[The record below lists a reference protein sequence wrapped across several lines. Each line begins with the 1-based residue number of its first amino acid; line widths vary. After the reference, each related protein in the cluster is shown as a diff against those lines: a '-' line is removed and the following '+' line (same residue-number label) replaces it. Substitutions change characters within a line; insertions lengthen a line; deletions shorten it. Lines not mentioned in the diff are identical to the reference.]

1 MQSRGKEAHLTH
13 EEIVSCMKWKL
24 AMGKYQKKLKDLIQ
38 MNTPR
43 VVMTETKKAFRNLDK
58 RNDLEAAI
66 LALRWAHTMMN
77 MLINVYKYLF
87 KFQQPKGRRPGLRE
101 LRAGGLQTGQGPLH
115 VGGGAVLYCTVML
128 YTILY
133 CNVI

>member
-66 LALRWAHTMMN
+66 LALRLVRAITSLN
-77 MLINVYKYLF
+77 S
-87 KFQQPKGRRPGLRE
+87 LR
-101 LRAGGLQTGQGPLH
+101 LRKLLD
-115 VGGGAVLYCTVML
+115 
-128 YTILY
+128 
-133 CNVI
+133 